1 MSDAAVVEPVTIRK
15 AQMADVASISALVER
30 FAARNLMLPRPPASI
45 FGALR
50 DFLVATDA
58 SERVV
63 GCAAL
68 AIMSGDLAEIR
79 SLAVEPEAQGLGL
92 GRMLVQAAMGEAR
105 QLGLPKVFAL
115 TRAPGFFEKLG
126 FEYTDMKALPQKV
139 WTDCIHCPLF
149 PDCDEVALI
158 REL

>member
-1 MSDAAVVEPVTIRK
+1 MSDATLVEPVTIRK
-15 AQMADVASISALVER
+15 AQIGDVAAISALVGR
-30 FAARNLMLPRPPASI
+30 FAALNLMLPRSPASL

-50 DFLVATDA
+50 DFFVATDA
-58 SERVV
+58 SERLI

-68 AIMSGDLAEIR
+68 AIMSGDLAEVR
-79 SLAVEPEAQGLGL
+79 SLAVEPESQGLGL
-92 GRMLVQAAMGEAR
+92 GRRLVGAAMDEAR

-126 FEYTDMKALPQKV
+126 FEHTDMKALPQKV

>member
-1 MSDAAVVEPVTIRK
+1 MSDATLVEPVTIRK
-15 AQMADVASISALVER
+15 AQIGDVAAISALVGR
-30 FAARNLMLPRPPASI
+30 FAALNLMLPRSPSSL

-50 DFLVATDA
+50 DFFVATDA
-58 SERVV
+58 SERLI

-68 AIMSGDLAEIR
+68 AIMSGDLAEVR
-79 SLAVEPEAQGLGL
+79 SLAVEPESQGLGL
-92 GRMLVQAAMGEAR
+92 GRRLVGAAMDEAR

-126 FEYTDMKALPQKV
+126 FEHTDMKALPQKV